1 MGEAES
7 AYSSVDPNAHG
18 KHDPIQRQEASL
30 EENQAQALNEGRR
43 EDLKPLKLLSIAAK
57 GEGRRLEGIWG
68 QIWRRTFG
76 RRIIEARLP
85 GVHYGSNIKTQGKRS
100 KLFSFFSSF

>member
-1 MGEAES
+1 
-7 AYSSVDPNAHG
+7 VDPNADR

-57 GEGRRLEGIWG
+57 GEGRRWKWKAFG
-68 QIWRRTFG
+68 QTWRNTFG
-76 RRIIEARLP
+76 RRITEARLP
-85 GVHYGSNIKTQGKRS
+85 EVYQIHFGRNIKTQGKTS
-100 KLFSFFSSF
+100 KLFSFFSSLTPIF